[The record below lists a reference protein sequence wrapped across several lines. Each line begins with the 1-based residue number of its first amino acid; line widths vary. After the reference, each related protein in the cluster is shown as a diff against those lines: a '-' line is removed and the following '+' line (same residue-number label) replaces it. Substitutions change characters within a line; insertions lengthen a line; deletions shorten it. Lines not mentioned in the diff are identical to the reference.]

1 MAENGTDDIR
11 YYTVED
17 AAGDTVA
24 EIAMAPG
31 YRLSPLIVDH
41 GADVD
46 RATIQLDAECTIED
60 HHPCDVKVA
69 LGVATD
75 VAEAAGL
82 ASYGKLREITDRGV
96 VSEAEAEAVLATWA
110 TEVQG
115 SEVVTAEQRDWATVV
130 TEELWPAENKGA

>member
-1 MAENGTDDIR
+1 MAKNGTGETR
-11 YYTVED
+11 YYAVED

-24 EIAMAPG
+24 EIAVASG
-31 YRLSPLIVDH
+31 YRLSPVIVDR
-41 GADVD
+41 GPAAPDI
-46 RATIQLDAECTIED
+46 ALDAECTIED

-69 LGVATD
+69 LGVAAE

-96 VSEAEAEAVLATWA
+96 VSEAEAETVLRTWA

-115 SEVVTAEQRDWATVV
+115 SEIVTAEQRDWAEVV
-130 TEELWPAENKGA
+130 ASELWPEENKGE